1 MNHILQLEN
10 DSLNVNNAQAM
21 IAQTLE
27 ENRRTIKYHED
38 LIKSLSKQL
47 GDKLRQK
54 LKVEAESKE
63 FEA

>member
-47 GDKLRQK
+47 ADKLRQK

>member
-1 MNHILQLEN
+1 MNRILQLEN

-47 GDKLRQK
+47 ADKLRQK